1 MSSVSLRAPIASG
14 RGNLGG
20 KEDLR
25 FFAEFILSA
34 DSSVAEF
41 TLSGMRFFAALR
53 MTQEAKCSFRM
64 TLTKGSE

>member
-1 MSSVSLRAPIASG
+1 MQSG
-14 RGNLGG
+14 RGNLITSFSSPP
-20 KEDLR
+20 R